1 MEDPLFPQLKFSF
14 LLLLPRFLAPLSFLS
29 KIGVGMLSGGIGGLC
44 GNPADVVNIRMQ
56 ADGRLPVAERR
67 NYKHAFGLPAF
78 FPPPPLLPH
87 ASCLGGI

>member
-78 FPPPPLLPH
+78 FSPTPATSSRLLP
-87 ASCLGGI
+87 GGI